1 MEYENFEI
9 EIKNNNRQKKK
20 SNHYYIGSDWC
31 ANISV
36 NCFMPYSI

>member
-1 MEYENFEI
+1 MKYENFEI
-9 EIKNNNRQKKK
+9 EIKIIGKRK